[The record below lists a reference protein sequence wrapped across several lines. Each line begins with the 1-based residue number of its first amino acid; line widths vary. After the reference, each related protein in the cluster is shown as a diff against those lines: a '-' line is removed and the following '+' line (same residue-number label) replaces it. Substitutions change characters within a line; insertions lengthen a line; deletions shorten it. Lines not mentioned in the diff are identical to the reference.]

1 MGFYFAV
8 GGKVSERPQ
17 LVISA
22 SGVMFPFG
30 LHGFLESSSSKHW
43 VKLVTLINVT
53 LASCLTL
60 ALIFIVRPLYWIRVD
75 WSWRCLTW

>member
-43 VKLVTLINVT
+43 AFHYI
-53 LASCLTL
+53 SG
-60 ALIFIVRPLYWIRVD
+60 
-75 WSWRCLTW
+75 